1 VQRSLGDEVLIAIIA
16 VAVIAFATAFG
27 VILSLVT
34 TDPIEPTAVSV
45 LATLPPTATIN
56 FTPFATF
63 TREASATSEATAT
76 PTDNPTEAATATP
89 TLSVT
94 VSPSATGT
102 VTSTPSATDS
112 PSSTPTVAP
121 SDTATATIE
130 PSVVA
135 SDTVTPVP
143 TDTATRTPTVTAT
156 ASPSP
161 QPTASATR
169 TSTATVTFTA
179 TSTYT
184 HTATATATVTST
196 PSITHTPTSTR
207 TATRTATLAPTA
219 TPIPTI
225 TLIPTVTPT
234 GTATSFPVECELP
247 ERWARFTVQPGDTL
261 ESLAAA
267 AGVPVE
273 RVIRRNCLPDDVQ
286 LIPGDA
292 VLLPVTGDV
301 LSAPSDAVMGC
312 GVPSVASI
320 EVIRAGTVLRGLI
333 EIEGTVGGDDFRR
346 YRLEIRPDGYL
357 RYVPI
362 LAGNTPVNGRVLG
375 VLDAATLPSGLAWLR
390 VVITTDV
397 GTIGADDVCVIPV
410 VIMVQR

>member
-184 HTATATATVTST
+184 HTATATVTST

-375 VLDAATLPSGLAWLR
+375 VLDAATLPFGLAWLR